1 MVNYSSNSED
11 IQNSKRDLDNITIL
25 TKERWR
31 QEVEFVLKYLFVLYN
46 R

>member
-1 MVNYSSNSED
+1 MVNYGSNSED
-11 IQNSKRDLDNITIL
+11 IQNSKRDSDNITIL